1 VIFIPLVTLGY
12 ILVLISSAVLSFT
25 TKTQPT
31 RRIARITVSVMSGL
45 LILVI
50 SGLWLTMTLL
60 FPEPPTLS
68 ELQKKFETRRQ
79 DLQTIVQMSNEDAS
93 YGRIAPDFK
102 ERFIE
107 FTNGRVAQEDNST
120 PHLSPARWKQYRNL
134 YARNGVK
141 LGVNRKKSGDIF
153 IMMDSVGMLNRGHA
167 TGYVFCPGNGSEP
180 DSQLPPCTSNKDFE
194 VGGQYPGG
202 DAFAYRKLEEHW
214 FAFDD
219 NSTEGL
225 H

>member
-1 VIFIPLVTLGY
+1 MILVPLVILGY
-12 ILVLISSAVLSFT
+12 VLVLIASAILSFT

-31 RRIARITVSVMSGL
+31 RRITRITASVMSGL

-50 SGLWLTMTLL
+50 LGLWLTAVLL
-60 FPEPPTLS
+60 FPEPPTIS
-68 ELQKKFETRRQ
+68 ELQKKFEKRRQ

-102 ERFIE
+102 ERFVE
-107 FTNGRVAQEDNST
+107 FKTGGITEEDNRT
-120 PHLSPARWKQYRNL
+120 PYLSPARSKEYRKL
-134 YARNGVK
+134 YARNGIK
-141 LGVNRKKSGDIF
+141 LGVSRKKSGDVF

-167 TGYVFCPGNGSEP
+167 TGYVFCSGNGSEP

-194 VGGQYPGG
+194 VGGQYAGG
-202 DAFAYRKLEEHW
+202 DAFVYRKLYDHW
-214 FAFDD
+214 YAFDD